1 MKLTL
6 TLIILGINWGSLYG
20 QYIDILGTS
29 PEAYGYAAGYA
40 TANLAIITAIM
51 MAIPLIVRLVNGKKL
66 DNKFGK
72 QLCMWNSIAL
82 FALSTIAI
90 FADLKQYAIIGGVG
104 ALEFYFI
111 NKWAFVKDL
120 TYTQNSNKHFYP
132 DNTTV
137 NYNQPAQ
144 SNNISETTTNVESQ
158 ETVISPETTNQS
170 NYEKRFCTNCGKSID
185 KNWKFCNYCGNK
197 LV

>member
-6 TLIILGINWGSLYG
+6 TFVLLGISWGSLYG
-20 QYIDILGTS
+20 QYIDVLGSS

-40 TANLAIITAIM
+40 TGNLAIVSAIM
-51 MAIPLIVRLVNGKKL
+51 MAIPLIVRLVNGQKL

-90 FADLKQYAIIGGVG
+90 FADLKQYAIIGGLG

-111 NKWAFVKDL
+111 NKWAFVKDI
-120 TYTQNSNKHFYP
+120 TYTQNSN
-132 DNTTV
+132 
-137 NYNQPAQ
+137 
-144 SNNISETTTNVESQ
+144 
-158 ETVISPETTNQS
+158 
-170 NYEKRFCTNCGKSID
+170 
-185 KNWKFCNYCGNK
+185 
-197 LV
+197 